1 MNGITGLDCHE
12 WEWISLSG
20 RKGEAGAKMSN
31 GGNEEL
37 KDQSGGAALVILS
50 LTGGEKRDNE
60 VIAKYLRSH
69 NLLASNR

>member
-1 MNGITGLDCHE
+1 
-12 WEWISLSG
+12 
-20 RKGEAGAKMSN
+20 MSN

-60 VIAKYLRSH
+60 VIAKYLLSH